1 VTEDLKS
8 HLKFLFETEVHE
20 TIEDAEEQSSKIIEE
35 TKKRAD
41 EIRNQKMRE
50 ILQKTQER
58 EAATL
63 SLAKIEQRKKIAR
76 VKSQLLEEIF
86 VESMKRLSELNTESE
101 PKHRASFEKL
111 VVEAATRLDGTEL
124 EILTN
129 ARDKKYVKEDMM
141 KLEKKISSVKKT
153 SARLSIAD
161 EELKISGGVIV
172 RIVNGRQ
179 IFNNTWEARLGKVK
193 QEMAGQILGLLFKG
207 AED

>member
-1 VTEDLKS
+1 MEDLKS